1 MMHIYISVAAYI
13 LVIFLTLRDIRIY
26 KRTKLE
32 SYRKGAMKGIGASFV
47 VLLGAIVSLI
57 NPNIGLLIVFIG
69 IYFNKKG
76 FREKVFN
83 EAKTME
89 RFLGK
94 TDYYPEDNSE

>member
-13 LVIFLTLRDIRIY
+13 VVIFLTLRDIRIY